1 MISNTGKLAGRTLFI
16 TGASRGIGKSIA
28 LKAAK
33 DGANVVLAAVNEA
46 VSKFGGI
53 DIVVNNASAISLTP
67 TLDTDMKR
75 YDLMNNIN
83 TRGTFLVSKACI
95 PFLKKSSNPHILNL
109 SPPLSMKP
117 KWFQSN
123 LAYTLSKY
131 GMSMC
136 AMGMAE
142 EFKNDGIA
150 VNALWPKTAIHTA
163 AIEML
168 TGGEGFNVSRKADIM
183 ADAAYVIFC
192 KDSKSITGRFCID
205 ETILREEGITD
216 FTPYACNPEW
226 KDKLMLDFFL
236 DEEDFQSKSHT
247 VFDPTKKP
255 TQNSKDLNVIFSAIR
270 ANLSADLVRK
280 TTAIYQFNITGD
292 NPGTWFLDLKTGNGA
307 LEKGKPSQAAD
318 AILTM
323 EANNF
328 FDMFSGKLKPATA
341 FMMGKL
347 KIDGNLQV
355 AMKLEKLMSSLK
367 SKL

>member
-33 DGANVVLAAVNEA
+33 DVEEAGGKALPCMVDVRDESQVLAAVNEA

-75 YDLMNNIN
+75 YDLMNNVN

-142 EFKNDGIA
+142 EFKNDRIA

-183 ADAAYVIFC
+183 ADAAY
-192 KDSKSITGRFCID
+192 
-205 ETILREEGITD
+205 
-216 FTPYACNPEW
+216 
-226 KDKLMLDFFL
+226 LMLDFFL

-255 TQNSKDLNVIFSAIR
+255 AQNSKDLNVIFSAIR
-270 ANLSADLVRK
+270 ANLSADLVRR

-292 NPGTWFLDLKTGNGA
+292 NPGTWVLDLKTGNGA

-318 AILTM
+318 AVLTM